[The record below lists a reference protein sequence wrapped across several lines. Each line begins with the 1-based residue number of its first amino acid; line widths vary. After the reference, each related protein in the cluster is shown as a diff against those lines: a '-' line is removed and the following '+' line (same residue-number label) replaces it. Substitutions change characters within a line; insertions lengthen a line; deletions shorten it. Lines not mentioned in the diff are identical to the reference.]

1 MKDLQKIKINAR
13 PPAVRTVNG
22 ENESI
27 RTTLEYFEKKDYSTL
42 IDYCGISIKGI
53 VKNLP
58 TPIITDRSIYSLFF
72 GALAYEQ
79 TGEDLKQK
87 ACLKILYSLSNSVN
101 LLNDRGVDV
110 LNRGIAKYSQIA
122 ENEGVEELNNIDV
135 STVKFK
141 SSGCF
146 IATAVYGS
154 PYANEVI
161 LLKEF
166 RDNWLLN
173 FKLGKIFVAFY
184 YWISPPIANL
194 IAKSNSL
201 KALTKS
207 ILIIPLIK
215 IANRLKRKEN

>member
-13 PPAVRTVNG
+13 PPAIRTVDG
-22 ENESI
+22 ENFTISSI
-27 RTTLEYFEKKDYSTL
+27 LEKFDRQDYSAL
-42 IDYCGISIKGI
+42 IEFCGISIKEI
-53 VKNLP
+53 IKALP
-58 TPIITDRSIYSLFF
+58 SPIITDSSIYSLYF
-72 GALAYEQ
+72 GALAYEK
-79 TGEDLKQK
+79 TSEDIKQK

-101 LLNDRGVDV
+101 LLNDRGIDV
-110 LNRGIAKYSQIA
+110 LNRGIAKYVQIA

-146 IATAVYGS
+146 IATAVYGT

-161 LLKEF
+161 LLKDF

-173 FKLGKIFVAFY
+173 FKLGKLFVAFY
-184 YWISPPIANL
+184 YWISPPIANQ

-201 KALTKS
+201 KEFTKS
-207 ILIIPLIK
+207 MLIVPLLK
-215 IANRLKRKEN
+215 IANHLKRKEN

>member
-13 PPAVRTVNG
+13 PPAVRAVNG

-42 IDYCGISIKGI
+42 IDYCGISIKEI

-58 TPIITDRSIYSLFF
+58 TPIITDRSIYGLYF

-79 TGEDLKQK
+79 IGEDLKHK

-154 PYANEVI
+154 PYASEVI

-173 FKLGKIFVAFY
+173 FELGKLFVSFY
-184 YWISPPIANL
+184 YWVSPPIANQ

-201 KALTKS
+201 KAITKS
-207 ILIIPLIK
+207 TLVIPLIK
-215 IANRLKRKEN
+215 IANYLKRKEE

>member
-13 PPAVRTVNG
+13 PPAIRTVDG
-22 ENESI
+22 ENETI
-27 RTTLEYFEKKDYSTL
+27 RVTLEYFDRKDYSTL
-42 IDYCGISIKGI
+42 IEYSGISIKGI
-53 VKNLP
+53 VKDLP
-58 TPIITDRSIYSLFF
+58 SPIITDSSVFCLFF

-79 TGEDLKQK
+79 LGEELKQK

-101 LLNDRGVDV
+101 LLNDRGVDI
-110 LNRGIAKYSQIA
+110 LNRGIAKYVQIA

-154 PYANEVI
+154 PYAHEVI

-173 FKLGKIFVAFY
+173 FKLGKMFVAFY
-184 YWISPPIANL
+184 YWISPPIANK

-201 KALTKS
+201 KAITKS
-207 ILIIPLIK
+207 ALVIPLIR
-215 IANRLKRKEN
+215 IANYLKRKDN